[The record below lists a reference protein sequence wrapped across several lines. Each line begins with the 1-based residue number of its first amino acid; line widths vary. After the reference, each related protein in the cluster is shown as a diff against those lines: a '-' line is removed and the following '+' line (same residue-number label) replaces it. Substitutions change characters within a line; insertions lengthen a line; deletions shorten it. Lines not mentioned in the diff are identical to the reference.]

1 MIDLKKAVI
10 VNHDS
15 ATCYPCISR
24 VGVAY
29 YDSSIC
35 QLYVLEVW
43 EDGSDDFPLMDL
55 GMHMNILK
63 FKHATVFF
71 FKQLL
76 VSFKIQFVSLILQSF
91 TLVYVSIAR
100 INKHCYPNYPNIVK
114 VCFCIPMFLC
124 ISHILFESNC
134 SVKYQAKPRIIYAST
149 KTEESF
155 ISALE
160 RSGL

>member
-15 ATCYPCISR
+15 ATCYPFISR

-63 FKHATVFF
+63 FKHETVFF
-71 FKQLL
+71 LNNYSCHSKFSLYHLFFSLL
-76 VSFKIQFVSLILQSF
+76 LWFML
-91 TLVYVSIAR
+91 
-100 INKHCYPNYPNIVK
+100 
-114 VCFCIPMFLC
+114 
-124 ISHILFESNC
+124 
-134 SVKYQAKPRIIYAST
+134 
-149 KTEESF
+149 
-155 ISALE
+155 ALL
-160 RSGL
+160 G